1 MSDEL
6 NTRMK
11 EVKNESEETPLTPF
25 KRLVNDKTVLIA
37 LGVMVVVWL
46 FVTCMILSMVT
57 DVDDRLK
64 NIEEKYEEEENSSE
78 YESSINFTV
87 NNKVTGYIDCVRVQN
102 STYSVVVGGD
112 KYYIDEEQYNE
123 LKECV
128 GQLIELEHVYINVG
142 SYSYYDVTYRFIPVG

>member
-1 MSDEL
+1 MSEEL
-6 NTRMK
+6 NTRME
-11 EVKNESEETPLTPF
+11 EVKNESKETPLTPF
-25 KRLVNDKTVLIA
+25 KRLVSDKTIFVA
-37 LGVMVVVWL
+37 LCVMVVVWL

-64 NIEEKYEEEENSSE
+64 NIEGKYKEEENSSE

-87 NNKVTGYIDCVRVQN
+87 NNKVTGYIDCVKVQN

-128 GQLIELEHVYINVG
+128 GQLIELEHVYINAG